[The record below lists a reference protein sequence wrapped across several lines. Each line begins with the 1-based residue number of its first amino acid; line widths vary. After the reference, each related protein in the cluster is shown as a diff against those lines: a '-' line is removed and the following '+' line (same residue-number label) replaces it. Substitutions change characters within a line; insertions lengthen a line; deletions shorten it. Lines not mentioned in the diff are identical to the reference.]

1 MADTAY
7 RAADY
12 STDPANNTTAAPLG
26 APEGMAPSGVND
38 AIREMAARLA
48 FNHGDRDIYD
58 ATDTGS
64 ANTYVCQ
71 ITGTNVG
78 LNAGMTVKF
87 KAANANSGAST
98 LQVNSLTAKAI
109 VKGGNVALA
118 TGDILANQ
126 IVECVYDA
134 TLDKWVMT
142 SPTGAAASA
151 NATSLLTGV
160 TATATEINI
169 LASSGISQA
178 ELQALDRSLKCTFW
192 DDFLGDLL
200 ADEWTALAG
209 SDGQCVAPAINP
221 GVAGGMCR
229 MTTGDAGTD
238 MATDGVSLVL
248 GRNWRANVTGGLIF
262 EARVTFDA
270 MTNLEF
276 FIGLTDSI
284 ALEMPFT
291 NNATAVADD
300 AVGFFFDTADDT
312 TTDCVGVKA
321 TVVATAAQDVETP
334 SGGTFGVYRVEVATN
349 GNATFY
355 INGSQVGTITNA
367 VTPTVLLTPVI
378 CARSLTTAS
387 RVVDI
392 DYVYVQQTR

>member
-7 RAADY
+7 RAGDY
-12 STDPANNTTAAPLG
+12 STDPANNNSTAPNG

-38 AIREMAARLA
+38 AMRELAARLA

-71 ITGTNVG
+71 ITGANVA

-98 LQVNSLTAKAI
+98 LQVNSLTAKPLR
-109 VKGGNVALA
+109 KGGNAALVS
-118 TGDILANQ
+118 GDIVANQ
-126 IVECVYDA
+126 IVVALYDV
-134 TLDKWVMT
+134 TLDVWTML
-142 SPTGAAASA
+142 SPTAASVGSVLA
-151 NATSLLTGV
+151 SLAGSL
-160 TATATEINI
+160 TATATELNA
-169 LASSGISQA
+169 LAGAGLSQA
-178 ELQALDRSLKCTFW
+178 ELQATDPSKKCTFY
-192 DDFLGDLL
+192 DDFLGDLI

-209 SDGQCVAPAINP
+209 TDPQCVAPAVNA
-221 GVAGGMCR
+221 GAVGGMCR
-229 MTTGDAGTD
+229 MTTGDAGSD

-248 GRNWRANVTGGLIF
+248 GRNWQASKGGLVF

-291 NNATAVADD
+291 SNAAAVADD

-334 SGGTFGVYRVEVATN
+334 VGGTFAVYRIEVASN

-355 INGSQVGTITNA
+355 VNGSQVGTVTNA
-367 VTPTVLLTPVI
+367 VTAATLLTPCI
-378 CARSLTTAS
+378 AARSLTTAS
-387 RVVDI
+387 RIVDI